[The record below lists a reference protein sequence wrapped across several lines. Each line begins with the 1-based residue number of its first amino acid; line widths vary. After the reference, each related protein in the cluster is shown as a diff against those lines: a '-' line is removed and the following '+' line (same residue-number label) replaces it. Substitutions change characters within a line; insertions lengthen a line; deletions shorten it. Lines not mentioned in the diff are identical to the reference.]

1 MTTRLVVHAHRTHA
15 SRLVMQILNYF
26 VLGVL
31 GAVFLIPV
39 YLLVVTSLKSNSAVS
54 LTTMWSLPNSFGLSG
69 LSQAW
74 QQVAPDMLNSV
85 YLAVSATIV
94 SAGIGSLN
102 GYALSKWTFRG
113 SNVIY
118 FFILLGMFIPYQI
131 TLIPLLR
138 VLDAIHLFNTIPGLA
153 LVHIVYGIPIMTLIF
168 RNFFAEIPTD
178 LVEAAQIDGTGYWG
192 VYRHIILPLSIPGFV
207 VAGIWEFTQV
217 WNDFL
222 FGVTVTEPPHQP
234 VTVAIV
240 NIAGSQ
246 HIQWNVLMSSTLIAS
261 LPTLIIY
268 LILGRYF
275 VRGLLAGSVKG

>member
-1 MTTRLVVHAHRTHA
+1 
-15 SRLVMQILNYF
+15 
-26 VLGVL
+26 
-31 GAVFLIPV
+31 
-39 YLLVVTSLKSNSAVS
+39 
-54 LTTMWSLPNSFGLSG
+54 
-69 LSQAW
+69 
-74 QQVAPDMLNSV
+74 
-85 YLAVSATIV
+85 
-94 SAGIGSLN
+94 
-102 GYALSKWTFRG
+102 
-113 SNVIY
+113 
-118 FFILLGMFIPYQI
+118 MFIPYQI